1 MGVVKRGHV
10 LWLVAAFAMSA
21 AGLFYLWHARWLVGL
36 GSVGVAVLSFAW
48 YLAPGRRLAFVF
60 AAVALSTVGTAA
72 FVAGLDLYLHHRFA
86 RTGGYNIWGYRGDVA
101 GRKAPGERRIA
112 VLGGSVAFGY
122 GVGVDET
129 LPYYLQQSMRQ
140 RAPAGAP
147 PVTVLNLGWNSEGA
161 HSFRYTL
168 RDYAYLQNDAA
179 VLYSGYNDLGDNNQV
194 FRHQSAVFRLTGYL
208 PILPIIPLREWLHIG
223 NLSDTSKGRIV
234 FKPGLADQYATEAA
248 DTALRISQALEQ
260 QLGKLAPPDVSAL
273 AGRQQGLDDWQY
285 YLGAVKEAVTTAR
298 VQGMRAIVV
307 TEPYISARHVR
318 QQTALARMLEV
329 EFGADTRVAYIN
341 AGRTIDLHDR
351 ALCYDGMHLTAA
363 GNRTVADWLAPRLR
377 SVLD

>member
-1 MGVVKRGHV
+1 MVRRGHL
-10 LWLVAAFAMSA
+10 LWMAAFVVLLATGA
-21 AGLFYLWHARWLVGL
+21 IYLWQGRWLVGL
-36 GSVGVAVLSFAW
+36 GSLGFAGLSFAW
-48 YLAPGRRLAFVF
+48 YVAPGRRLAFVF
-60 AAVALSTVGTAA
+60 AAVALLTIGTVA
-72 FVAGLDLYLHHRFA
+72 FVAGLDLYLHRRFA
-86 RTGGYNIWGYRGDVA
+86 RTGGYNVWGYRGDVA
-101 GRKAPGERRIA
+101 GRKAQGERRLA
-112 VLGGSVAFGY
+112 FLGGSVAFGY
-122 GVGVDET
+122 GVAVDET
-129 LPYYLQQSMRQ
+129 IPYYLQQNMRHQ
-140 RAPAGAP
+140 MPAGAR
-147 PVTVLNLGWNSEGA
+147 TVRVINLGWNSEGA

-168 RDYAYLQNDAA
+168 NDYAYLQNDAA